1 MNDIRRNIYLI
12 TILTLRET
20 FSRKIFIAF
29 FAISTLSLI
38 TMGLILAS
46 VDVES
51 FMAFFG
57 QKSQNDE
64 IILSEILRGL
74 KLIIVSPLFGFG
86 LFLSIFSVSSLVPNM
101 LEKGN
106 IDLLLSKPV
115 ARYQII
121 IGKFFGGTLVVFLN
135 IAYLVIG
142 MWLLFGIKFGV
153 WETAFLYSIPM
164 ITFTFA
170 VLYSLI
176 IIVGIMTKS
185 SILAMMLSYIIFII
199 ISPLL
204 AFRENFYPLINNKA
218 AEIVLDVLYYIIPKT
233 SELGTQ
239 MNDLTIS
246 GGIDDFQPILTS
258 LVFMILILYSSIIIF
273 NKKDY

>member
-1 MNDIRRNIYLI
+1 MNDIMRNIYLI

-38 TMGLILAS
+38 TMGIILAS

-51 FMAFFG
+51 FMSFFG
-57 QKSQNDE
+57 QKAQNNE
-64 IILSEILRGL
+64 IILSEILSGL
-74 KLIIVSPLFGFG
+74 KLMIVSPLFGFG

-121 IGKFFGGTLVVFLN
+121 IGKFLGGTLVVFIN

-142 MWLLFGIKFGV
+142 MWILFGIKFGI

-176 IIVGIMTKS
+176 IIVGILTKS

-199 ISPLL
+199 ISPIL
-204 AFRENFYPLINNKA
+204 AFRENFYPLIDNKVT
-218 AEIVLDVLYYIIPKT
+218 EIIIDVLYYIVPKT

-239 MNDLTIS
+239 MSDLSIS

-258 LVFMILILYSSIIIF
+258 LAFMILILYFSIIIF

>member
-1 MNDIRRNIYLI
+1 MNDIIRNTYLI

-20 FSRKIFIAF
+20 FARKIFIVF
-29 FAISTLSLI
+29 FAISTLSLL
-38 TMGLILAS
+38 TMGIILAS
-46 VDVES
+46 TNVES
-51 FMAFFG
+51 FVSFFG
-57 QKSQNDE
+57 KNNENDKL
-64 IILSEILRGL
+64 ILSEILRAL
-74 KLIIVSPLFGFG
+74 KLIIVSPLFGIG

-121 IGKFFGGTLVVFLN
+121 LGKFFGGTLVVLLN
-135 IAYLVIG
+135 IAYLILG
-142 MWLLFGIKFGV
+142 MWILFGIKFGV
-153 WETAFLYSIPM
+153 WEAAFLYSIPM

-176 IIVGIMTKS
+176 IIVGILTRS

-204 AFRENFYPLINNKA
+204 SIRENFYVFIDNKI
-218 AEIVLDVLYYIIPKT
+218 AEIIIDAIYYIIPKT

-239 MNDLTIS
+239 MGNLTIS

-258 LVFMILILYSSIIIF
+258 LAFMILILYSSIIIF

>member
-1 MNDIRRNIYLI
+1 MNDIIRNTYLI

-20 FSRKIFIAF
+20 FARKIFIVF
-29 FAISTLSLI
+29 FAISTLSLL
-38 TMGLILAS
+38 TMGIILAS
-46 VDVES
+46 TNVES
-51 FMAFFG
+51 FVSFFG
-57 QKSQNDE
+57 KNNENDKL
-64 IILSEILRGL
+64 ILSEILRAL
-74 KLIIVSPLFGFG
+74 KLIIVSPLFGIG

-121 IGKFFGGTLVVFLN
+121 LGKFFGGTLVVLLN
-135 IAYLVIG
+135 IAYLILG
-142 MWLLFGIKFGV
+142 MWILFGIKFGV
-153 WETAFLYSIPM
+153 WEAAFLYSIPM

-176 IIVGIMTKS
+176 IIVGILTRS

-204 AFRENFYPLINNKA
+204 SIRENFYVFIDNKI
-218 AEIVLDVLYYIIPKT
+218 AEIIIDAIYYIIPKT

-239 MNDLTIS
+239 MGNLTIS
-246 GGIDDFQPILTS
+246 GGIDDFQPMLTS
-258 LVFMILILYSSIIIF
+258 LAFMILILYSSIIIF

>member
-1 MNDIRRNIYLI
+1 MNDIMRNIYLI

-38 TMGLILAS
+38 TMGIILAS

-51 FMAFFG
+51 FMSFFG
-57 QKSQNDE
+57 QKAQNNE
-64 IILSEILRGL
+64 IILSEILSGL
-74 KLIIVSPLFGFG
+74 KLMIVSPLFGFG
-86 LFLSIFSVSSLVPNM
+86 LFLSIFSVSSLIPNM

-121 IGKFFGGTLVVFLN
+121 IGKFLGGTLVVFIN

-142 MWLLFGIKFGV
+142 MWILFGIKFGI

-176 IIVGIMTKS
+176 IIVGILTKS

-199 ISPLL
+199 ISPIL
-204 AFRENFYPLINNKA
+204 AFRENFYPLIDSKA
-218 AEIVLDVLYYIIPKT
+218 TEIIIDVLYYIVPKT

-239 MNDLTIS
+239 MSDLSIS

-258 LVFMILILYSSIIIF
+258 LAFMILILYFSIIIF
-273 NKKDY
+273 NIKDY